1 MPIPQA
7 TSGPNPKLL
16 CDDAT
21 TRLATGGCT
30 HAKVATFMGH
40 SLNDIAR
47 ILDAH
52 YLSRDPR
59 LAESA
64 LKKREMHEA
73 GTKATN

>member
-1 MPIPQA
+1 M
-7 TSGPNPKLL
+7 S
-16 CDDAT
+16 
-21 TRLATGGCT
+21 GCT
-30 HAKVATFMGH
+30 QPEIATVTGH
-40 SLNDIAR
+40 SLNEIAT

-73 GTKATN
+73 GTKTPN

>member
-1 MPIPQA
+1 
-7 TSGPNPKLL
+7 
-16 CDDAT
+16 
-21 TRLATGGCT
+21 
-30 HAKVATFMGH
+30 MGH